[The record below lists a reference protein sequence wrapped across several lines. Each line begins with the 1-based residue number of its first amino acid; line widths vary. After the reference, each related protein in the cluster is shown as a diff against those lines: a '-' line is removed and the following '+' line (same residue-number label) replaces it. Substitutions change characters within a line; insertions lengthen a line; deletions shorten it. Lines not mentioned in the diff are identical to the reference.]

1 MSKRMARL
9 TQESKNTKVERNRTM
24 LIDKYY
30 EMKKKLDQKKISN
43 KQWQDFC
50 QGCLEELMV
59 KNQDVLKRLKER

>member
-9 TQESKNTKVERNRTM
+9 TQGNKNTKVERNRKM

-50 QGCLEELMV
+50 EGCLEELMV
-59 KNQDVLKRLKER
+59 KNQDILKRLKER

>member
-50 QGCLEELMV
+50 EGCLEELMI

>member
-24 LIDKYY
+24 LINKYY

-43 KQWQDFC
+43 QQWQDFC
-50 QGCLEELMV
+50 QGCLEELMI
-59 KNQDVLKRLKER
+59 KNRDVLERLKNA

>member
-9 TQESKNTKVERNRTM
+9 TQESKNTRVERNRTM

-50 QGCLEELMV
+50 QGCLEELMI
-59 KNQDVLKRLKER
+59 KNRDVLERLKNA

>member
-9 TQESKNTKVERNRTM
+9 TQGNKNTKVERNRKM

-50 QGCLEELMV
+50 EGCLEELMI
-59 KNQDVLKRLKER
+59 KNQGVLKRLKER

>member
-1 MSKRMARL
+1 
-9 TQESKNTKVERNRTM
+9 M

-50 QGCLEELMV
+50 EGCLEELMI
-59 KNQDVLKRLKER
+59 KNQDVLKRLKNA

>member
-9 TQESKNTKVERNRTM
+9 TQESKNTRVERKRTM
-24 LIDKYY
+24 LINKYY

-59 KNQDVLKRLKER
+59 KNQDILKRLKER

>member
-30 EMKKKLDQKKISN
+30 DMKKKLDQKKISN

-50 QGCLEELMV
+50 QGCLEELMI
-59 KNQDVLKRLKER
+59 KNRDVLERLKNA

>member
-50 QGCLEELMV
+50 EGCLEELMI
-59 KNQDVLKRLKER
+59 KNQDVLKRLKNA